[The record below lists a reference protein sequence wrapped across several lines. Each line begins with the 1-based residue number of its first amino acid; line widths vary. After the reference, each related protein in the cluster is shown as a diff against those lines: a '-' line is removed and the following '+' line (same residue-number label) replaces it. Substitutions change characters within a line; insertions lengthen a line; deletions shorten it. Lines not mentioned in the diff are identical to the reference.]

1 MTRKQWHVLEWRVG
15 REAILAERT
24 PPPGPRAAAAGETEA
39 TGAAS
44 TAGAM
49 LAECCRRSAAHNPW
63 RGSYS
68 PISYPQATELTR
80 RGRCRAARTHALLGF
95 AADAVTRTKR
105 ENIARARLDKA
116 LLPREPDATQCASPC
131 LSPMASSV
139 FSPLFPSLRLPAAT
153 SSRCTPPQAVP
164 SADNAFPQPAPLV
177 AVASHR
183 RELVLGAA
191 LSALLSRAPLP
202 AQAREVEVGTYL
214 PPAPSNPGFVFFR
227 ATPKD
232 TPALR
237 AGNVQPYEFILP
249 PTWKQT
255 RVANILSGNYCQ
267 PKCAE
272 PWVEVKFEDEKQGKV
287 QVVASPLIR
296 LTNKPNATIED
307 IGSPERLIASLGP
320 FVTGNTFDSD
330 ELVDTNVEKI
340 DGQTYYSYVLETPLA
355 LTGSHNLA
363 KATAKGNTVVLFVA
377 SANDK
382 QWSSSSKVLK
392 AILDSF
398 HV

>member
-1 MTRKQWHVLEWRVG
+1 
-15 REAILAERT
+15 
-24 PPPGPRAAAAGETEA
+24 
-39 TGAAS
+39 
-44 TAGAM
+44 
-49 LAECCRRSAAHNPW
+49 
-63 RGSYS
+63 
-68 PISYPQATELTR
+68 
-80 RGRCRAARTHALLGF
+80 
-95 AADAVTRTKR
+95 
-105 ENIARARLDKA
+105 
-116 LLPREPDATQCASPC
+116 
-131 LSPMASSV
+131 MASSV
-139 FSPLFPSLRLPAAT
+139 FSSPLFPSLRLPAPA
-153 SSRCTPPQAVP
+153 SSPRCAPPPQAVP
-164 SADNAFPQPAPLV
+164 PSAESAIPRPAPPLA

-191 LSALLSRAPLP
+191 LGALLTQAPAP
-202 AQAREVEVGTYL
+202 ARAREVEVGTYL

-237 AGNVQPYEFILP
+237 AGNVEPYEFVLP

-330 ELVDTNVEKI
+330 ELVGTNVEK
-340 DGQTYYSYVLETPLA
+340 YYSYVLETPLA

-363 KATAKGNTVVLFVA
+363 KATAKGNTVVLFVV

-382 QWSSSSKVLK
+382 QWSSSEKVLK
-392 AILDSF
+392 AIVDSF
-398 HV
+398 QV

>member
-1 MTRKQWHVLEWRVG
+1 
-15 REAILAERT
+15 
-24 PPPGPRAAAAGETEA
+24 
-39 TGAAS
+39 
-44 TAGAM
+44 
-49 LAECCRRSAAHNPW
+49 
-63 RGSYS
+63 
-68 PISYPQATELTR
+68 
-80 RGRCRAARTHALLGF
+80 
-95 AADAVTRTKR
+95 
-105 ENIARARLDKA
+105 
-116 LLPREPDATQCASPC
+116 
-131 LSPMASSV
+131 MASSV
-139 FSPLFPSLRLPAAT
+139 SSPLFASLRPPAPA
-153 SSRCTPPQAVP
+153 SSRCAPPPQAAVP
-164 SADNAFPQPAPLV
+164 SADNAVPQPAPLV

-191 LSALLSRAPLP
+191 LGALLSRAPLP

-237 AGNVQPYEFILP
+237 AGNVEPYEFVLP

-330 ELVDTNVEKI
+330 ELVDTSVEKI

-377 SANDK
+377 SASDK
-382 QWSSSSKVLK
+382 QWSSSEKVLK
-392 AILDSF
+392 AIVESF
-398 HV
+398 QV